1 MADDAPAPAPALLAA
16 FEGAR
21 PPAPA
26 WFDHAL
32 AQAPERARVEVEG
45 AEVEVLT
52 WGPPEGQGLLFLH
65 GAGAHAG
72 WWSFIAPF
80 FAAQGRRVAAL
91 TWSGMGGSA
100 WRERYGFDTY
110 AAEAVAAARHAGLF
124 AHAAR
129 PDLVAHSFGGAIAC
143 HLAASA
149 DGARFGRIVVADAA
163 VRPPG
168 RRWSGPPW
176 RTNPNRLYPTEA
188 AALARFRLAPPQ
200 DCANLYAADHI
211 ARGGLRHTAE
221 GWCWSFDPFVWANLD
236 RASRP
241 LSQEA
246 ELAQARAPLAF
257 LYGDRSL
264 VFDAEALAYTCAH
277 AAPGTPFVAIPDA
290 AHHVMLDQPLAFVA
304 ALRALLAGWA
314 VTPP

>member
-200 DCANLYAADHI
+200 DCAKPLRRRPYRPRRPAPH
-211 ARGGLRHTAE
+211 RGGLVLE
-221 GWCWSFDPFVWANLD
+221 L
-236 RASRP
+236 RP
-241 LSQEA
+241 LRLGQPRPRQPA
-246 ELAQARAPLAF
+246 AVAGGGAGAGPRAAGLPLRRPLADVRRRGPG
-257 LYGDRSL
+257 LHPRPRR
-264 VFDAEALAYTCAH
+264 ARH
-277 AAPGTPFVAIPDA
+277 AVRGHYP
-290 AHHVMLDQPLAFVA
+290 
-304 ALRALLAGWA
+304 
-314 VTPP
+314 TPPTM